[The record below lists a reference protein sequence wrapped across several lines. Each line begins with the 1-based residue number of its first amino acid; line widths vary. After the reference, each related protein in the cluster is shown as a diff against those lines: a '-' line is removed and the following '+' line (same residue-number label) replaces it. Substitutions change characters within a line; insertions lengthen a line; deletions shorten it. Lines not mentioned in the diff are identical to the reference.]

1 MIFLVIAALTFIAGL
16 NLFAYLSGQ
25 VRLARVANESV
36 LTHSCVGTLR
46 YSLNELFHGRAH
58 SMPVHCSHVVHILF
72 AARLEASEVDTRS
85 ARRMRRVSGS
95 VDVGPD

>member
-1 MIFLVIAALTFIAGL
+1 MIFLVIAALTFIVGL

-25 VRLARVANESV
+25 VRLARVASESV
-36 LTHSCVGTLR
+36 FTHSCIGTLC
-46 YSLNELFHGRAH
+46 YSVNELFHGRAH
-58 SMPVHCSHVVHILF
+58 SMPVHRSHVVHISF

-95 VDVGPD
+95 VDVGPH